1 MKVLMKF
8 CIIGLCV
15 FSTFVNAKLYQF
27 SFSASSQ
34 ANESDLPK
42 IQTVQQ
48 IDINGKTI
56 SAFDTEFIDPTDES
70 KLVFEAQ
77 AVDAKSFSEQL
88 LKVDL
93 YGLPNGS
100 VFVPKGWQLVN
111 GGLGVNGSQ
120 TYTFVPKEG
129 KGYFTY
135 LNTGACVGCAMS
147 EASLFFPEAK
157 ENAEENDFMVY
168 QPSLP
173 VKTVV
178 LNSTLRAYKVEQDEQ
193 RLDGI
198 AYYDAGADMPFWKVE
213 ISLPTTDHQL
223 ADFLLNQFI
232 FTKQ

>member
-15 FSTFVNAKLYQF
+15 FSTFINAKLYQF
-27 SFSASSQ
+27 GFSASSQ

-42 IQTVQQ
+42 IQTVRQ
-48 IDINGKTI
+48 IDINGRTI
-56 SAFDTEFIDPTDES
+56 SAFNTEFIDSTDES

-77 AVDAKSFSEQL
+77 AVDAKNFSEQL

-135 LNTGACVGCAMS
+135 LNTGACVGCAMT

-157 ENAEENDFMVY
+157 ESAEKNDFMIY
-168 QPSLP
+168 QSTLP
-173 VKTVV
+173 VKTIV
-178 LNSTLRAYKVEQDEQ
+178 LDSTLRAYSVTQGEQ

-198 AYYDAGADMPFWKVE
+198 AYYDANAVIPFWKAE
-213 ISLPTTDHQL
+213 ISLPTADHPV
-223 ADFLLNQFI
+223 ANFLLNQFI
-232 FTKQ
+232 SSKQ